1 MSYTHLYVQRKVT
14 MYPYSTLSVTTE
26 DVRLLR
32 LMPGSGD
39 DLIEASLSTV
49 SLQSAPMYEVGLV
62 SSDLRT
68 QYFKSMAC
76 II

>member
-1 MSYTHLYVQRKVT
+1 MSYTPLRLKRKVT

-32 LMPGSGD
+32 LMPGSGND
-39 DLIEASLSTV
+39 PIEASLSTE
-49 SLQSAPMYEVGLV
+49 SLQSAPIYEVGLV

-68 QYFKSMAC
+68 
-76 II
+76 

>member
-1 MSYTHLYVQRKVT
+1 

-32 LMPGSGD
+32 LMPGSGND
-39 DLIEASLSTV
+39 PIEASLSTE
-49 SLQSAPMYEVGLV
+49 SLQSAPIYEVGLV

-68 QYFKSMAC
+68 
-76 II
+76 